1 LTIYVIDTSSLITA
15 KFFYPPENVKPFW
28 DLLHQLNINKKLHII
43 KRVKNEIKDD
53 YLKNVFLKQKII
65 SNENIQEVVDEMQ
78 DIVNNIPR
86 SSVVGFESMLAKADP
101 WIIAYAKYLQ
111 NHFLEVYVI
120 TGELQSG
127 NKIRIPMICN
137 KISIKNERI
146 HFLMTNENLKL
157 SKI

>member
-1 LTIYVIDTSSLITA
+1 M
-15 KFFYPPENVKPFW
+15 
-28 DLLHQLNINKKLHII
+28 
-43 KRVKNEIKDD
+43 
-53 YLKNVFLKQKII
+53 KQKII
-65 SNENIQEVVDEMQ
+65 SNENIQEVVDEMK
-78 DIVNNIPR
+78 DIVNKIPR
-86 SSVVGFESMLAKADP
+86 SSVVGFESMLTKADP

-111 NHFLEVYVI
+111 NHFSEVYVI